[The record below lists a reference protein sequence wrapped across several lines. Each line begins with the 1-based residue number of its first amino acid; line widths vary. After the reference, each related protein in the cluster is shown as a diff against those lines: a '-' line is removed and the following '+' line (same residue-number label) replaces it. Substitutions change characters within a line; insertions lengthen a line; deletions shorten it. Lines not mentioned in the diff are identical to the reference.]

1 VNFGSAFFIYRKN
14 GEKTQVTNWTV

>member
-14 GEKTQVTNWTV
+14 GEKTQATN